1 MKTIKI
7 ILLFTILALFTS
19 VPLVVEAAE
28 AKDCSQFKKLHKKLI
43 CKTGGY
49 TKDDDEGESFNEKYK
64 TLADFVKKKEDSPKD
79 KEKEKGESFNEKYNS
94 LADIIKKFKKE

>member
-7 ILLFTILALFTS
+7 ILLFATIALFTS

-28 AKDCSQFKKLHKKLI
+28 AKDCSQFKKLHKKLM
-43 CKTGGY
+43 CKAGGY
-49 TKDDDEGESFNEKYK
+49 S
-64 TLADFVKKKEDSPKD
+64 KD
-79 KEKEKGESFNEKYNS
+79 KNEGESFNEKYNS